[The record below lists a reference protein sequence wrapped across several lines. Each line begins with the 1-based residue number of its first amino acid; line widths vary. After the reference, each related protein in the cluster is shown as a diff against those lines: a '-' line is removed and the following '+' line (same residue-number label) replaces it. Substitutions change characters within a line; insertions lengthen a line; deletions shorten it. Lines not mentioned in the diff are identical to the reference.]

1 VNLITYQNPFSKNYY
16 FHKIRGYY
24 MVAQTIVNYEK
35 QFTNTFVN
43 MFRIVKDICVFLLFG
58 LYSKTHNSMVFFDP
72 QEGCQDGIPLYVS
85 NAKGFMLF
93 NG

>member
-1 VNLITYQNPFSKNYY
+1 
-16 FHKIRGYY
+16 
-24 MVAQTIVNYEK
+24 
-35 QFTNTFVN
+35 

-85 NAKGFMLF
+85 SSCCLMADDSL
-93 NG
+93 